1 MFLDLVRRYVE
12 TLPEQSMG
20 WLAGLK
26 DRYVGRALSLM
37 HGQPGRDWTLDQLA
51 KDVGLSRSSFAA
63 RFTARIGIAPI
74 QYLQRWR
81 LQLAASRLL
90 DGNAMIA
97 TVAADAGYE
106 SEAAF
111 SRAFKKMV
119 GVPPAEWRD
128 SRTSPHTSR

>member
-1 MFLDLVRRYVE
+1 
-12 TLPEQSMG
+12 MG

-63 RFTARIGIAPI
+63 RFTALIGIAPI

-81 LQLAASRLL
+81 LQMAASRLL

-128 SRTSPHTSR
+128 TRTSPHRPDNS